1 MKKRMS
7 KIALTA
13 GCMAMV
19 LASLSGC
26 SQQKVDEN
34 AKAFTPSLDTEK
46 SVSLEISGFMGNFE
60 ALDQV
65 VNSFNEYYPNVT
77 ISYEQ
82 NNWAQLAEYM
92 QNNDYIDIFMTD
104 DLNVR
109 YSDWTDQYVGEH
121 CVDVS
126 KENIDFSAIDD
137 KLLDYCKVDGQLVR
151 VPLSQKLYGMVV
163 NKTLLEKE
171 GLQIPT
177 NYGELLDV
185 CEALKKKGY
194 TPIQGSN
201 DLMYNEIMEGMTM
214 NLLSENPDAVKKF
227 NEGDGSEAEI
237 LRPVV
242 KRLQEMLDKGYI
254 DTKVNET
261 YPNDNY
267 DGAILNFF
275 EGDVPFWVCN
285 TECVSGMK
293 KRESK
298 SETFSANPFE
308 YTFVYAPMGDKGAYE
323 YHEPWYGFSVNR
335 DSDEKDYAIEF
346 IRFLMMEDQ
355 INQMAS
361 VKGMSSVAKNSSNDL
376 YKDIQNPGNI
386 ESCFVNDGTVESGVQ
401 KNIGYKLNDLGKGNL
416 SSVDETVQAI
426 NEICSW
432 KE

>member
-92 QNNDYIDIFMTD
+92 QNKDYIDIFMTD

-121 CVDVS
+121 CVD
-126 KENIDFSAIDD
+126 
-137 KLLDYCKVDGQLVR
+137 
-151 VPLSQKLYGMVV
+151 
-163 NKTLLEKE
+163 
-171 GLQIPT
+171 
-177 NYGELLDV
+177 
-185 CEALKKKGY
+185 
-194 TPIQGSN
+194 
-201 DLMYNEIMEGMTM
+201 
-214 NLLSENPDAVKKF
+214 
-227 NEGDGSEAEI
+227 
-237 LRPVV
+237 
-242 KRLQEMLDKGYI
+242 
-254 DTKVNET
+254 
-261 YPNDNY
+261 
-267 DGAILNFF
+267 
-275 EGDVPFWVCN
+275 
-285 TECVSGMK
+285 
-293 KRESK
+293 K

-308 YTFVYAPMGDKGAYE
+308 YIFVYAPMGDKGAYE

-401 KNIGYKLNDLGKGNL
+401 KNIGYKLNDPGKGNL